1 MRQGRRHLNNVG
13 DTPKRS
19 RGLQRHPGCRSA
31 CLEAGQEG
39 GSRPFIP
46 ARSLPP
52 AGMRDSRP
60 AFPIAE

>member
-1 MRQGRRHLNNVG
+1 MG
-13 DTPKRS
+13 DIPKHS
-19 RGLQRHPGCRSA
+19 RGLQCRPGCRSP

>member
-1 MRQGRRHLNNVG
+1 MG
-13 DTPKRS
+13 DIPKRS
-19 RGLQRHPGCRSA
+19 RGLQRRPGCRSA

-60 AFPIAE
+60 AFPITE